1 MCDCICRV
9 VLLYVFD
16 ACTCMSYLLQRKKT
30 LLQEYKLRH
39 KTNRFIDRRLGEY
52 EEDMT
57 PEEKMIQRFVKQK
70 QVIRFITG

>member
-1 MCDCICRV
+1 MCDCMCRV

-16 ACTCMSYLLQRKKT
+16 ACMSYLVQRKKT

-70 QVIRFITG
+70 QVSRIITG